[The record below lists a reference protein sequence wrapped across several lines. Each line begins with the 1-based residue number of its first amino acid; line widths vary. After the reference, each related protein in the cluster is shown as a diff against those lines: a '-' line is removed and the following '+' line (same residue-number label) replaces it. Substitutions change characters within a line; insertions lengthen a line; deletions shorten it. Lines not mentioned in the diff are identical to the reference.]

1 MSTKELNTKV
11 RDLKELQAMI
21 DELEAEA
28 EAITDAIKAEMQARG
43 VNEMQ
48 ADVFTV
54 RWKEVSSSRI
64 DTSALKKELPE
75 VAARYTKVTT
85 SKRFT
90 IN

>member
-1 MSTKELNTKV
+1 MSTKELNSKV

-85 SKRFT
+85 AKRFT